1 MAHWIKLDHKYMG
14 ENIISTETKTKIFD
28 KILQF
33 SLTRR
38 LCAGLLSARAMNQNK
53 ENNCW

>member
-33 SLTRR
+33 SPTGR
-38 LCAGLLSARAMNQNK
+38 LCAGLAYYQPGQ
-53 ENNCW
+53 